1 MNAYPTVR
9 VGDVLRL
16 ARRPVAVEIDRE
28 YDEIGVRSF
37 GRGIF
42 HKDPVEGGALNQ
54 KRVFRIEPGDLV
66 ISNVFAWEGAIAVAS
81 QAESGRIGS
90 HRFMTF
96 VPIAE
101 RIDTAW
107 ATWFFRSDP
116 GMKLIRRA
124 SPGSAG
130 RNRTLAIKRFEALEI
145 PLPPIEEQRRVARRL
160 DSISSL
166 RQEVDR
172 RSSSANTMVRAL
184 AISITN
190 RPDMNAAAKARLGW
204 TKTDLASIL
213 TPATE
218 PVDVEPDRSY
228 PNLGI
233 RSFGNG
239 VFRKPDIDGG
249 ATSARSLHRVR
260 AGQVIYSRLFA
271 FEGAYGLVT
280 PEFHGHFVSNEFPAF
295 DVDADSVDAQ
305 WLVTYL
311 RSPDRWRELAA
322 TSKGL
327 GVRRRRVPVEA
338 VLGYAVWLPP
348 LLQQRA
354 MMRLL
359 DRLHLTS
366 DARSAAQ
373 KRIEAL
379 LPSAVNLA
387 FPSAG

>member
-1 MNAYPTVR
+1 MKAYPTVR

-16 ARRPVAVEIDRE
+16 ERRPVVIEIDRE
-28 YDEIGVRSF
+28 YEEIGVRSF

-81 QAESGRIGS
+81 EAESGRIGS

-101 RIDTAW
+101 SIDTAW
-107 ATWFFRSDP
+107 ASWFFRSDP
-116 GMKLIRRA
+116 GIELIRRA

-172 RSSSANTMVRAL
+172 RSSLANTMARAL

-204 TKTDLASIL
+204 AEIDLASVL

-280 PEFHGHFVSNEFPAF
+280 PEFDGHFVSNEFPTF

-305 WLVTYL
+305 WLVTCL

-354 MMRLL
+354 TVGLL
-359 DRLHLTS
+359 DRLQLTS

-373 KRIEAL
+373 KRVEAL

>member
-1 MNAYPTVR
+1 MKTYPTVR

-16 ARRPVAVEIDRE
+16 ERRRVVIDPMEE
-28 YDEIGVRSF
+28 YRLIGVYSF
-37 GRGIF
+37 GKGIF
-42 HKDPVEGGALNQ
+42 HRDPVSGSELGDYRFFA
-54 KRVFRIEPGDLV
+54 IEAGDLV
-66 ISNVFAWEGAIAVAS
+66 LSNIQSWEGAIGRARPEDSGTIGTNRFLTYVPVS
-81 QAESGRIGS
+81 Q
-90 HRFMTF
+90 
-96 VPIAE
+96 

-107 ATWFFRSDP
+107 ARWLFLSEP
-116 GMKLIRRA
+116 GMDLIRQA
-124 SPGSAG
+124 APGTTM

-172 RSSSANTMVRAL
+172 RSSSANTMARAL

-190 RPDMNAAAKARLGW
+190 RPDMNVAAKARLGW
-204 TKTDLASIL
+204 TEIDLASVL

-280 PEFHGHFVSNEFPAF
+280 PEFDGHFVSNEFPTF

-354 MMRLL
+354 MVGLL
-359 DRLHLTS
+359 DRLQLTS

-373 KRIEAL
+373 KRVEAL